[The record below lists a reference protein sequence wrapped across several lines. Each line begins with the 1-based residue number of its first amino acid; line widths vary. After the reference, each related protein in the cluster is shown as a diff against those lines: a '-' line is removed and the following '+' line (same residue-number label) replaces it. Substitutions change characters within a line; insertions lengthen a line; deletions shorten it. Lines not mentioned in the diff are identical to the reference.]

1 MIVKSSILAS
11 MLMSKFRLHG
21 SRRLSDAVI
30 DSLGTLERQM
40 LAEIRQ
46 NGETSVR
53 QIWEDGGE
61 KMAYTTIMTTL
72 DRLYKKGLLNRR
84 KVSRAFYY
92 SAKYSMAEMEHGV
105 AQDVITSLLETSMD
119 RVEPVLACIV
129 DAVSDHDRQYL
140 DELERLVHEKRR
152 ELEDQK

>member
-1 MIVKSSILAS
+1 
-11 MLMSKFRLHG
+11 MLMPKFRLQG

-40 LAEIRQ
+40 LTEIRQ
-46 NGETSVR
+46 NGEMSVR
-53 QIWEDGGE
+53 QIWQNGGE
-61 KMAYTTIMTTL
+61 TMAYTTIMTTL
-72 DRLYKKGLLNRR
+72 DRLFKKGLLTRR

-92 SAKYSMAEMEHGV
+92 SAKYSVAEMEHGV
-105 AQDVITSLLETSMD
+105 AQDVISALFETTSMD

-129 DAVSDHDRQYL
+129 DAVSESDRNYL

-152 ELEDQK
+152 ELESRK